1 MGQDSPLLPPLPP
14 EEGRGEGKAA
24 GTKGPSLQ
32 RIGADLTQ
40 ECPAGPPSPRP
51 SPGGR
56 GRPGRIAVLIAWLAF
71 LFLPPPAQALGL
83 YEASVIVT
91 GTDARSRPEG
101 LGRALAQV
109 LAKVSG
115 SPALLDDPKVA
126 ALAPAAPGL
135 VASLAYLDQMSD
147 LPRRDEQGSRDRP
160 YDLVVRFDP
169 ASLDA
174 MLEGLGETP
183 WRIRPPILVDLRIE
197 PRSGP
202 AMPLRAD
209 TAADERHRAALL
221 AAADG
226 AGLQMVL
233 PLDRTAAAGPA
244 RPDLAPPP
252 PELALRG
259 TVSWVEG
266 AGWTG
271 RFTLPWHGRDH
282 TWNVEGVSFDEAYR
296 VAMRG
301 AARVLSGHDETR

>member
-1 MGQDSPLLPPLPP
+1 MSAWWAWAVLPLLLPL
-14 EEGRGEGKAA
+14 
-24 GTKGPSLQ
+24 
-32 RIGADLTQ
+32 
-40 ECPAGPPSPRP
+40 
-51 SPGGR
+51 
-56 GRPGRIAVLIAWLAF
+56 
-71 LFLPPPAQALGL
+71 PAQALGL

-115 SPALLDDPKVA
+115 NPALLDDPKVA
-126 ALAPAAPGL
+126 ALGPAASGL

-160 YDLVVRFDP
+160 YDLLVRFDR

-183 WRIRPPILVDLRIE
+183 WRTRPPILVDLRIE

-209 TAADERHRAALL
+209 TAANERHRAALL

-226 AGLQMVL
+226 AGLQVVL

-282 TWNVEGVSFDEAYR
+282 TWGVEGVGFDEAYR

-301 AARVLSGHDETR
+301 AARVLSGHEDAR

>member
-1 MGQDSPLLPPLPP
+1 M
-14 EEGRGEGKAA
+14 
-24 GTKGPSLQ
+24 
-32 RIGADLTQ
+32 
-40 ECPAGPPSPRP
+40 
-51 SPGGR
+51 
-56 GRPGRIAVLIAWLAF
+56 V
-71 LFLPPPAQALGL
+71 
-83 YEASVIVT
+83 VT
-91 GTDARSRPEG
+91 GTDARSRPAG
-101 LGRALAQV
+101 LGQALAQV

-115 SPALLDDPKVA
+115 NPALLDDPHVA

-147 LPRRDEQGSRDRP
+147 LPHHDEQGSRDRP
-160 YDLVVRFDP
+160 YDLLVRFDA

-183 WRIRPPILVDLRIE
+183 WRTRPPILLDVRID

-202 AMPLRAD
+202 PMPLRAD
-209 TAADERHRAALL
+209 TDADERHRAALL

-226 AGLQMVL
+226 AGLQVVL
-233 PLDRTAAAGPA
+233 PLDRTAAPGPA

-252 PELALRG
+252 PALALRG

-271 RFTLPWHGRDH
+271 RFALPWRGRDH
-282 TWNVEGVSFDEAYR
+282 AWQVEGVSFDEAYR

-301 AARVLSGHDETR
+301 TARVLSGHDDAR

>member
-1 MGQDSPLLPPLPP
+1 M
-14 EEGRGEGKAA
+14 A
-24 GTKGPSLQ
+24 G
-32 RIGADLTQ
+32 
-40 ECPAGPPSPRP
+40 
-51 SPGGR
+51 
-56 GRPGRIAVLIAWLAF
+56 LIAWLAF
-71 LFLPPPAQALGL
+71 LLSPLPAQALGL

-91 GTDARSRPEG
+91 GTDARSRPDG

-115 SPALLDDPKVA
+115 NPALLDDPKVA
-126 ALAPAAPGL
+126 ALAPAAFGL

-160 YDLVVRFDP
+160 YDLLVRFDP

-183 WRIRPPILVDLRIE
+183 WRTRAPILVDLRIE

-226 AGLQMVL
+226 AGLQVVL

-259 TVSWVEG
+259 AVSWVEG

-282 TWNVEGVSFDEAYR
+282 TWDVEGVSFDEAYR

-301 AARVLSGHDETR
+301 VARVLSGHDEIR